1 MSGNNGNDVFIE
13 ISRIL
18 PLLPYADQLDA
29 YADIAADGLKESL
42 RRLLSSSTYVSH
54 LSKFPD
60 LIHKYIVHFGMRFTK
75 KELVDIINFGL
86 AVAFCPQVDKVN
98 SERWKHC
105 VSLLLGGVEEG
116 AWLFAKNSKN

>member
-1 MSGNNGNDVFIE
+1 MSSGNGSDAFIE

-29 YADIAADGLKESL
+29 YADIAATGLRESL
-42 RRLLSSSTYVSH
+42 QRLISSSAYMSH
-54 LSKFPD
+54 PSKFPD

-86 AVAFCPQVDKVN
+86 AVAFCPQVDKIN

-105 VSLLLGGVEEG
+105 VSLLLG
-116 AWLFAKNSKN
+116 